1 MFKRRTRIAIGA
13 LSAMFVAGAMLIE
26 PAAAQDSA
34 AETVQVNL
42 DNVFVLLAAVLVI
55 FMQAGFALVEAGL
68 TRAKSVANIMM
79 KNLMDFCAGVIAF
92 FCVGYAF
99 AFGEGNGF
107 IGWKGFFLGEGAFA
121 IGTLTVPVSFLFQ
134 VAFAATAATIVS
146 GAMAERTKFKSYF
159 VYSVIITAF
168 IYPVVVHWQWGGGW
182 LSTMSTP
189 FHDFAGSTIVHMTG
203 GIAALMGAI
212 VIGPRHGRYGPEGRP
227 IPAHSVPF
235 AVLGTFILLVGWY
248 GFNAGSELAA
258 DEFIGGIAVT
268 TTIAAAA
275 GAITAMLTIWAKTGK
290 PDVTMA
296 ANGMLAGLV
305 GITAGCAAVSNIGAL
320 AIGAIAGV
328 IVVGS
333 VFFFDRVK
341 VDDPVGA
348 ISVHGVCG
356 AWGTIAVGLFAT
368 ENSDFWKQGLFYGG
382 GANQLV
388 AQLIGVGAVAAF
400 VAVTTGLMFLGIKA
414 TIGLRVSL
422 EEEIAGLDV
431 EEHGSPGYGPD
442 FVNLSTSGSAV
453 SVTVPPSRE
462 AAMSR

>member
-1 MFKRRTRIAIGA
+1 
-13 LSAMFVAGAMLIE
+13 
-26 PAAAQDSA
+26 
-34 AETVQVNL
+34 
-42 DNVFVLLAAVLVI
+42 
-55 FMQAGFALVEAGL
+55 
-68 TRAKSVANIMM
+68 
-79 KNLMDFCAGVIAF
+79 
-92 FCVGYAF
+92 
-99 AFGEGNGF
+99 
-107 IGWKGFFLGEGAFA
+107 
-121 IGTLTVPVSFLFQ
+121 
-134 VAFAATAATIVS
+134 
-146 GAMAERTKFKSYF
+146 
-159 VYSVIITAF
+159 
-168 IYPVVVHWQWGGGW
+168 
-182 LSTMSTP
+182 
-189 FHDFAGSTIVHMTG
+189 
-203 GIAALMGAI
+203 
-212 VIGPRHGRYGPEGRP
+212 
-227 IPAHSVPF
+227 VPF